1 MISFRE
7 AQELIAHHCQPL
19 SSETVPIFEAHHRV
33 LAEDVVAECSLP
45 PFDNSSM
52 DGFAF
57 RSSDTQGY
65 AADGLVRL
73 RLAGEVSA
81 GTVQHDPVAPGTAV
95 RVMTGAPLPPGA
107 DTILEQELVQ
117 VVNGSIRFSGPV
129 LAGRN
134 IRRVGDDIQRGEAIL
149 KRGERLCAAH
159 LGVLASIGRKE
170 LRVVRRPTVAIVTTG
185 NELVEIDE
193 PLRPGKIR
201 NSNLYS
207 LWGLVKE
214 QGAQPILLPT
224 TSDDE
229 RALTEV
235 LTIGLQS
242 DVLLTSGGVSVGK
255 YDLVLKALEKMGV
268 EIVFWKVNIKPGMPV
283 AFGISR
289 QRERTTRVFALPGN
303 PVSTM
308 VTFFQFARPALT
320 RLEGEEIKKFL
331 TLRAILDQ
339 DIEKKDAKRHFSRG
353 VARNENGK
361 IFVRTTGSQNSGVLT
376 SMVAANCLIILP
388 EDVRTLKKGDE
399 VQIEM
404 LRTM

>member
-7 AQELIAHHCQPL
+7 AQALIARYCQPL
-19 SSETVPIFEAHHRV
+19 PSETVPIFEAHQRV
-33 LAEDVVAECSLP
+33 LAEDIVADCSLP
-45 PFDNSSM
+45 SFDNSAM

-57 RSSDTQGY
+57 RSSDTQERRS
-65 AADGLVRL
+65 DGLIHL
-73 RLAGEVSA
+73 RLLGEVSA
-81 GTVQHDPVAPGTAV
+81 GAVSSNSIAPGTAV
-95 RVMTGAPLPPGA
+95 RVMTGAPVPPGA

-134 IRRVGDDIQRGEAIL
+134 IRRVGEDIQCGTTIL
-149 KRGERLCAAH
+149 KRGERLGAAH
-159 LGVLASIGRKE
+159 LGVLASIGRRE

-185 NELVEIDE
+185 NELVGIDE

-207 LWGLVKE
+207 LWALVKE
-214 QGAQPILLPT
+214 EGAQPVLLPT

-229 RALTEV
+229 SALEEV
-235 LTIGLQS
+235 LSTGLQS

-255 YDLVLKALEKMGV
+255 YDLVLKVLEKLGV

-289 QRERTTRVFALPGN
+289 QRDRTARVFALPGN

-308 VTFFQFARPALT
+308 VTFLQFAHPALS
-320 RLEGEEIKKFL
+320 RLEGEEVRKSL
-331 TLRAILDQ
+331 ALRAILEH

-361 IFVRTTGSQNSGVLT
+361 IFVRTTGSQSSGVLT
-376 SMVAANCLIILP
+376 SMIAANCLIILP
-388 EDVRTLKKGDE
+388 EDVRVFKKGDE
-399 VQIEM
+399 VEIEM
-404 LRTM
+404 LRIT